1 MQVIHIF
8 LSCENVSLCDTKKG
22 INILYTFSNLL
33 CCLYTQVC
41 IMLKNI
47 ANLKMC
53 IKYIPFIFSSKIDT
67 FWQKTRHIQYIFSL
81 VQHFWK
87 QVYLYIMFSYRVRIM
102 YKLVLLCCLLVFLDL
117 CFLLIYSIKHFTRL
131 ISQSL
136 LFLHVYNVTL
146 FINAIN
152 ILTAITNTN
161 ITSGIKILFSNSM

>member
-87 QVYLYIMFSYRVRIM
+87 QVYLYIMFSYRVRIV
-102 YKLVLLCCLLVFLDL
+102 YKLVLLCCLLIFLDL

-146 FINAIN
+146 FMP
-152 ILTAITNTN
+152 LT
-161 ITSGIKILFSNSM
+161 F